1 MAKNVVCKKCNNL
14 VTGWCEKVIDSP
26 DPDMQRDCQHFC
38 EKTNADRV
46 RAMSDDELAEF
57 LIDLADDGNL
67 KIREWLQQPTKRD
80 ELIRALRYDREQ
92 YQKGFDDA
100 REDAV
105 VVTRCKDCEHLVNAT
120 VNGNG
125 FLICDISDMETA
137 PDDFCSYGERRDK
150 P

>member
-1 MAKNVVCKKCNNL
+1 MY
-14 VTGWCEKVIDSP
+14 ESPIKVI
-26 DPDMQRDCQHFC
+26 QGELETQLEGEILKAVH
-38 EKTNADRV
+38 RV
-46 RAMSDDELAEF
+46 GVTVD
-57 LIDLADDGNL
+57 
-67 KIREWLQQPTKRD
+67 RD

-92 YQKGFDDA
+92 YQKGFDAA

-137 PDDFCSYGERRDK
+137 PDDFCSHGDRREEAG

>member
-1 MAKNVVCKKCNNL
+1 MY
-14 VTGWCEKVIDSP
+14 ESPIKVI
-26 DPDMQRDCQHFC
+26 QGELETQLEGEILKAVH
-38 EKTNADRV
+38 RV
-46 RAMSDDELAEF
+46 GVTVD
-57 LIDLADDGNL
+57 
-67 KIREWLQQPTKRD
+67 RD

-137 PDDFCSYGERRDK
+137 PDDFCNHGDRREEAG

>member
-1 MAKNVVCKKCNNL
+1 MY
-14 VTGWCEKVIDSP
+14 ESPIKVI
-26 DPDMQRDCQHFC
+26 QGELETQLEGEILKAVH
-38 EKTNADRV
+38 RV
-46 RAMSDDELAEF
+46 GVTVD
-57 LIDLADDGNL
+57 
-67 KIREWLQQPTKRD
+67 RD

-137 PDDFCSYGERRDK
+137 PDAFCSYGERRDDA
-150 P
+150 

>member
-1 MAKNVVCKKCNNL
+1 MY
-14 VTGWCEKVIDSP
+14 ESPIKVI
-26 DPDMQRDCQHFC
+26 QGELETQLEGEILKAVH
-38 EKTNADRV
+38 RV
-46 RAMSDDELAEF
+46 GATVD
-57 LIDLADDGNL
+57 
-67 KIREWLQQPTKRD
+67 RD

-105 VVTRCKDCEHLVNAT
+105 VMTLCKDCEHLVNAT

-137 PDDFCSYGERRDK
+137 PDDFCSHGDRREEAG

>member
-1 MAKNVVCKKCNNL
+1 MY
-14 VTGWCEKVIDSP
+14 ESPIKVI
-26 DPDMQRDCQHFC
+26 QGELETQLEGEILKAVH
-38 EKTNADRV
+38 RV
-46 RAMSDDELAEF
+46 GVTVD
-57 LIDLADDGNL
+57 
-67 KIREWLQQPTKRD
+67 RD

-137 PDDFCSYGERRDK
+137 PDDFCSHGERREEAGS
-150 P
+150 